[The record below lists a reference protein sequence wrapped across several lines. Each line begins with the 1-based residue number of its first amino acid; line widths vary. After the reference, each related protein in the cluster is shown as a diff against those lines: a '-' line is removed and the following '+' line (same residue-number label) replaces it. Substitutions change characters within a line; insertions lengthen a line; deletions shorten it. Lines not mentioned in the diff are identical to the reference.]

1 MFTVIII
8 IALGIIVG
16 YFLRNKSKTKSFIE
30 KLTMVVIFA
39 LLFVLGVAIGN
50 DKNIMN
56 SLQTLGLQ
64 AMIISLG
71 AIAGSVLL
79 AWWAYIAI
87 FKNRK

>member
-64 AMIISLG
+64 A
-71 AIAGSVLL
+71 
-79 AWWAYIAI
+79 
-87 FKNRK
+87 

>member
-39 LLFVLGVAIGN
+39 LLFVLGVAIGS
-50 DKNIMN
+50 DKNIVS

-64 AMIISLG
+64 ALIISLG
-71 AIAGSVLL
+71 AIFGSVLL
-79 AWWAYIAI
+79 AWWAYVAI

>member
-64 AMIISLG
+64 AMIIALG